1 MTVSY
6 SRLKPKQK
14 RAILILHDSGEW
26 NGREIAELFG
36 ITPGRVSQLVRNIY
50 GEREALRVDKGELSE

>member
-50 GEREALRVDKGELSE
+50 GEREALGIDKGELRE

>member
-14 RAILILHDSGEW
+14 RAILILHESGEW

-36 ITPGRVSQLVRNIY
+36 ITPGRVSQLVRDIY
-50 GEREALRVDKGELSE
+50 GEREALEFGEGELRK

>member
-50 GEREALRVDKGELSE
+50 GEREALGIDKGEFSE

>member
-50 GEREALRVDKGELSE
+50 GEREALKVDKGELSE

>member
-6 SRLKPKQK
+6 TRLKPKQK
-14 RAILILHDSGEW
+14 RAILILHESGEW

-36 ITPGRVSQLVRNIY
+36 VTPGRVSQLVRNIY
-50 GEREALRVDKGELSE
+50 GEREALGIDKGELRE